1 MSDNTYNQPNNGTP
15 SINQAPQQPVYQNPQ
30 QPIYQAPQ
38 QPVYQYQ
45 PRPMNQAPPQYQ
57 QQGKP
62 PMNMLALVGFIVG
75 CVSLLLNFWGLV
87 GIAALILSIIGLVQI
102 NQKHTRGKGL
112 AIAGAILGGI
122 GVIWG
127 FASLFMM

>member
-1 MSDNTYNQPNNGTP
+1 
-15 SINQAPQQPVYQNPQ
+15 
-30 QPIYQAPQ
+30 
-38 QPVYQYQ
+38 
-45 PRPMNQAPPQYQ
+45 
-57 QQGKP
+57 
-62 PMNMLALVGFIVG
+62 MNMLALVGFIVG
-75 CVSLLLNFWGLV
+75 CASLLLNFFGIV

-127 FASLFMM
+127 FASLLALM